1 MGIET
6 VTLKTRKKENQSSKR
21 KECCDT
27 YCSHLI
33 DIDHK
38 TLPANSSLLASLAER
53 LSLSHKDVII
63 ERKFTSDK
71 NHI

>member
-27 YCSHLI
+27 YCIEESHLI

-38 TLPANSSLLASLAER
+38 TLPANSSLLASLPER
-53 LSLSHKDVII
+53 IS
-63 ERKFTSDK
+63 
-71 NHI
+71 